1 MKAWLTPPLPSQ
13 PLLGLLAGE
22 HLHPNA
28 DDHPLS
34 LTDYHEIMLILLML
48 TNADHTDCQ
57 GWRRMPTSWWW
68 CSPFSSAAQ
77 PHHHGESPYTTFIKT
92 FMQPKFFGE
101 NLHIKNMRNATSPL
115 WYWIIHE
122 NRTKYNSEDTKRTP
136 ILVTGGDSMSR
147 ELTLLRHLVFNVA
160 SQRKELLS

>member
-22 HLHPNA
+22 HLHPDADPNA

-77 PHHHGESPYTTFIKT
+77 PHHHGESPDTTFIKT
-92 FMQPKFFGE
+92 FMQTKF
-101 NLHIKNMRNATSPL
+101 
-115 WYWIIHE
+115 
-122 NRTKYNSEDTKRTP
+122 
-136 ILVTGGDSMSR
+136 
-147 ELTLLRHLVFNVA
+147 
-160 SQRKELLS
+160 